1 MVADV
6 LDEHPLPLPAEDD
19 SYQVVPPKEKG
30 VPRMRR
36 EFIETYLITT
46 GTSYNLQV
54 WNRNPAADS
63 VQIEYEAGP
72 PLLANDVRFIFVRVD
87 TIEHRIRCVVVLT
100 PDYIEA
106 RFGRFGKP
114 TIKQQM
120 IITARHRAG
129 ILARKPPILF
139 YPDSSD
145 VRLLL
150 RATKTKG
157 DQIRDS
163 PASGT
168 LLSIEE
174 IRDVVAHPI
183 LGTRLSSAATKNRG
197 QALELVVAGRLG
209 YTGENLLGGYPD
221 IANQGLEVKV
231 QDAPTVDLGKY
242 SPQFDE
248 AVPLCPGFTT
258 RSIRYLIA
266 LTNAT
271 TGVVEGVVLAPG
283 GRLGDHFAFVSDSNF
298 KSQRSIPM
306 AFFEAFDG
314 LSVSNP
320 V

>member
-1 MVADV
+1 
-6 LDEHPLPLPAEDD
+6 
-19 SYQVVPPKEKG
+19 
-30 VPRMRR
+30 
-36 EFIETYLITT
+36 
-46 GTSYNLQV
+46 
-54 WNRNPAADS
+54 
-63 VQIEYEAGP
+63 
-72 PLLANDVRFIFVRVD
+72 
-87 TIEHRIRCVVVLT
+87 
-100 PDYIEA
+100 
-106 RFGRFGKP
+106 
-114 TIKQQM
+114 M
-120 IITARHRAG
+120 IITARHRAE
-129 ILARKPPILF
+129 ILARNPPILF

-157 DQIRDS
+157 DQIRDR

-183 LGTRLSSAATKNRG
+183 LGTRLSSAATRNRG

-209 YTGENLLGGYPD
+209 YTDENLLGGYPD
-221 IANQGLEVKV
+221 IANQALEVKV

-283 GRLGDHFAFVSDSNF
+283 ARLGDHFAFVSDSSF